1 MMTKK
6 KVKRKPEQDLDGT
19 PLNPEKLSA
28 PLSDERHKSQKLSA
42 GLPQKSN
49 LQPNFEQSS

>member
-19 PLNPEKLSA
+19 PLNPDKLSA